1 MRSIV
6 SIINYRTPQL
16 VVECLAS
23 LENEVEVGRDR
34 VVVVDNASG
43 DDSVEVLQ
51 RAIAERQWESWA
63 EVLPSTVNGGFSA
76 GHNLVLKNYTA
87 ETYLLLGSDT
97 IIRPGAFKALF
108 EAVEAHPEVGIF
120 GPRLEWPDT
129 TPQVSCFRYRS
140 PIGEL
145 IGSANTGPIT
155 KLFANSDVVIPVSDT
170 SIETEWISFACVLI
184 RREVIEK
191 IGLMDEGYF
200 MYFEDIDYCR
210 RTQAAGWKIRYWPM
224 ARVVHLK
231 GGSGPVQASMA
242 SLKRPPAYLYAS
254 RARYF
259 TKFYGATGLLQANL
273 CWLAGRGV
281 SLGRELVGHK
291 KPHICQNQAQD
302 IWTNWQDPMKQ
313 PTLPGAKTQASNAS

>member
-23 LENEVEVGRDR
+23 LEKEVEVGRDR

-43 DDSVEVLQ
+43 DDSMEVL
-51 RAIAERQWESWA
+51 RNAIAERHWEAWA
-63 EVLPSTVNGGFSA
+63 EVFPSPVNGGFSA

-87 ETYLLLGSDT
+87 DNYLLLGSDT
-97 IIRPGAFKALF
+97 IVRPGALKALF
-108 EAVEAHPEVGIF
+108 DALEAHPEVGIF
-120 GPRLEWPDT
+120 GPRLEWPDA

-140 PIGEL
+140 PVGEL
-145 IGSANTGPIT
+145 IGAAATGPVT
-155 KLFANSDVVIPVSDT
+155 KLFAARDIVIPVSDT

-210 RTQAAGWKIRYWPM
+210 RTQAAGWKIRYWPE

-242 SLKRPPAYLYAS
+242 ERKRPPTYLYAS
-254 RARYF
+254 RTRYF
-259 TKFYGATGLLQANL
+259 TKFYGSTGLWQANL
-273 CWLAGRGV
+273 LWLLGRGV
-281 SLGRELVGHK
+281 SLSRELVGNK
-291 KPHICQNQAQD
+291 QPHTCKQQVQD
-302 IWTNWQDPMKQ
+302 IWTNWQNPMEP
-313 PTLPGAKTQASNAS
+313 PTLP